1 MKYLLDTNIVS
12 AWAKRSVPALLSKM
26 LNLSPDQLAISSLVQ
41 HELLFGLALMPQVRS
56 AAPTREF
63 LRSISVLPFDT
74 ACAERAA
81 TLRAD
86 LSRRGQPI
94 GPYDLLIAATALEHD
109 LTMVTHNTREFQKV
123 ESLRVED
130 WLA

>member
-12 AWAKRSVPALLSKM
+12 AWAKRNTPELLRKM
-26 LNLSPDQLAISSLVQ
+26 LNLSPDQLAVSALVQ
-41 HELLFGLALMPQVRS
+41 HELLFGLALSPQIRS
-56 AAPTREF
+56 AAPTRDF
-63 LRSISVLPFDT
+63 LRSVSVLPFDA

-81 TLRAD
+81 ALRAN

-109 LTMVTHNTREFQKV
+109 LTMVTNNLREFTKV
-123 ESLRVED
+123 EGLRVED
-130 WLA
+130 WLV